1 MKNISSL
8 QNTECKTQNTKCK
21 KYLFSAGSWRQSC
34 FWLQREQV
42 LHTEAPAR
50 NQNGALVKTHPI
62 SLEIK
67 IPVGRIPCLQVVI
80 FLFGKVRG
88 TNTLQ
93 VETWLGTKPNS
104 QNSSVLSWSIKSKSM
119 DYLVYKMY
127 FFGQKLEGQR
137 EQKLQVETWLGTK
150 PHPICLE
157 V

>member
-80 FLFGKVRG
+80 FLFGNVG
-88 TNTLQ
+88 ETNTLQ
-93 VETWLGTKPNS
+93 VETWLGTRHNS
-104 QNSSVLSWSIKSKSM
+104 VQAVQPQSKRVPTS
-119 DYLVYKMY
+119 
-127 FFGQKLEGQR
+127 FNFRNG
-137 EQKLQVETWLGTK
+137 
-150 PHPICLE
+150 ICLKFDLLGKQTI
-157 V
+157 VQFLIRQSNS

>member
-1 MKNISSL
+1 MKSISSL
-8 QNTECKTQNTKCK
+8 QNKECKTKNTKCK
-21 KYLFSAGSWRQSC
+21 KYLLSAGSWRQSC

-80 FLFGKVRG
+80 FLLGNVGGKSR

-104 QNSSVLSWSIKSKSM
+104 QNSSDLS
-119 DYLVYKMY
+119 
-127 FFGQKLEGQR
+127 
-137 EQKLQVETWLGTK
+137 
-150 PHPICLE
+150 
-157 V
+157 